1 MVGIVENTPL
11 SGLDSLQAPTVYV
24 PREDATTRE
33 QRDTA
38 MQLWTA
44 ERDGLL
50 VRSTVPETTL
60 TGLVGTAARA
70 AGLTAGSQLRAADHV
85 AAVMQPHTLARMVLG
100 GLRAIVL
107 VLAVVGICMVLAF
120 VATAARRELS
130 IRAVLGATCADL
142 ARLLAT
148 SVVAPIVLGVVAGL
162 ASAVWMGEV
171 LGRVL
176 YGMDSLDAGT
186 MVSTS
191 GILLTVSGLAAMGA
205 LSGVVKD
212 ESMACLRHE

>member
-1 MVGIVENTPL
+1 M
-11 SGLDSLQAPTVYV
+11 
-24 PREDATTRE
+24 
-33 QRDTA
+33 
-38 MQLWTA
+38 
-44 ERDGLL
+44 
-50 VRSTVPETTL
+50 RSTVPETTL

-70 AGLTAGSQLRAADHV
+70 EGLTAGSQLRAADHV